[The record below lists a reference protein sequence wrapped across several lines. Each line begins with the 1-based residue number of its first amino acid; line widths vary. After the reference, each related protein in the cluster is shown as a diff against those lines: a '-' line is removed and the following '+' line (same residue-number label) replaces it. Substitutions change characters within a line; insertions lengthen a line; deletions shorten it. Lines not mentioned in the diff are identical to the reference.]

1 MSTADWRE
9 EKSEFVVESL
19 CRALTLPD
27 LSEDVKRELEQALW
41 DALKLYADALEE
53 RLCNKEGKWSP
64 SLVNLFRTKPQQYK
78 EWLSLMAEDG
88 FDANAYWKQGGA
100 SIE

>member
-1 MSTADWRE
+1 MPTAAWRE
-9 EKSEFVVESL
+9 EKSELVVESL

-27 LSEDVKRELEQALW
+27 LSEDVKCELGQALW

-53 RLCNKEGKWSP
+53 RLNNKEGKWSP
-64 SLVNLFRTKPQQYK
+64 GLVNLFRAKPQQCK

-88 FDANAYWKQGGA
+88 FDANAYWKQGDAG
-100 SIE
+100 I